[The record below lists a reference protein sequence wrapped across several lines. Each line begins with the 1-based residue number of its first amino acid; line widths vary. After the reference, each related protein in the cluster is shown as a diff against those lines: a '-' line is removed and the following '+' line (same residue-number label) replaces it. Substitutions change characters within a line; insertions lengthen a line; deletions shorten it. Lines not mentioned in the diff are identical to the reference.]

1 MEHPFKRGLH
11 VFDFDPYFI
20 NFTISA
26 SILTGSRGANAE
38 HGSLWR
44 LRIHGWC
51 DGNSIAGY
59 LVQRV
64 KRCCLA
70 NTRHQFVLTAKIRR
84 VRRAAFK
91 QRDDG

>member
-1 MEHPFKRGLH
+1 M
-11 VFDFDPYFI
+11 FDFDPYFI
-20 NFTISA
+20 DFTISA

-44 LRIHGWC
+44 LRIH
-51 DGNSIAGY
+51 GNSIAGY

-84 VRRAAFK
+84 VRRAAFE
-91 QRDDG
+91 QRDNG